1 MSHPGPRAVEIVLS
15 VDERRALERVVE
27 VGSGRAGERAGIVL
41 ACANGL
47 SNAAVAQRFSV
58 SVATVRAWRS
68 RFAARRLA
76 GLEDEPRVGRPKA
89 DLVVSEAE
97 RAELTQWARRGKTG
111 QYLAMRAR
119 IVLACAEGASN
130 KQAAAQLGVSVTAV
144 NRWRSRFVTSRL
156 DGLLDEKRPGRPPS
170 ILLDQVE
177 DVVVATLEELPK
189 DATHWSRAS
198 MAHRSGLSKSTI
210 GRIWKR
216 FDLKPHVLDGFKLST
231 DPLFVEKVVDV
242 VGLYHNPPERA
253 VVLCVDEKSQIQAL
267 DRSQPVLPMMPGMP
281 ERRTHDYYRHGIT
294 SLFAAFNI
302 ADGTVISQLHRRHRA
317 AEFKKFLA
325 AIDKAVPTALGG
337 HLVCDHY
344 GTHKAPEIQA
354 WLARHPRFHVHFTP
368 TGSSWINQVERW
380 FGLLTDKLIRRGVHT
395 SVQALE
401 KDIQDWITTWNTDP
415 RPFTWVKT
423 ADDILNSLADYLA
436 KIQPSSTDGNQHS
449 T

>member
-1 MSHPGPRAVEIVLS
+1 MKVVLS
-15 VDERRALERVVE
+15 QAERRALERAVE
-27 VGSGRAGERAGIVL
+27 GGSRRLAERAGIVL
-41 ACANGL
+41 ACADGL
-47 SNAAVAQRFSV
+47 SNAAVAQQFSV
-58 SVATVRAWRS
+58 SVPTASKWRS
-68 RFAARRLA
+68 RFAAQRMA

-89 DLVVSEAE
+89 DLVLTEVE
-97 RAELTQWARRGKTG
+97 RAELTGWARRAKTA
-111 QYLAMRAR
+111 QFLAMRAR
-119 IVLACAEGASN
+119 IVLACADGGSN
-130 KQAAAQLGVSVTAV
+130 KQVAADLGVSVTAV
-144 NRWRSRFVTSRL
+144 NRWRSRFVASRL
-156 DGLLDEKRPGRPPS
+156 DGLLDEPRPGRPPS
-170 ILLDQVE
+170 ILLEQVE

-198 MAHRSGLSKSTI
+198 MARRSGLSKSTV
-210 GRIWKR
+210 GRIWRR
-216 FDLKPHVLDGFKLST
+216 FDLKPHVQDGFKLSS

-253 VVLCVDEKSQIQAL
+253 VVLCVDEKAQIQAL

-317 AEFKKFLA
+317 AEFKKFLV
-325 AIDKAVPTALGG
+325 AIDKAVPADLDV
-337 HLVCDHY
+337 HLVCDNY
-344 GTHKAPEIQA
+344 GTHKTPEIRT
-354 WLARHPRFHVHFTP
+354 WLTRHPRFHIHFTP

-380 FGLLTDKLIRRGVHT
+380 FGLLTDKLLRRGVHT

-401 KDIQDWITTWNTDP
+401 KDIRGWIGTWNTDP
-415 RPFTWVKT
+415 RPFPWVKT

-436 KIQPSSTDGNQHS
+436 KIRPSASDHINVT